1 MASPGRDPAG
11 GSRPAEVAAQLP
23 ITLGQFLK
31 LAGLVST
38 GGEAK
43 ELIVSGFVLV
53 NGQVETRRGRKMA
66 AGDTVHV
73 EGATARLLEG

>member
-1 MASPGRDPAG
+1 VASPGHDPAG

-43 ELIVSGFVLV
+43 ELIVSGLVLV

-66 AGDTVHV
+66 PGDTVHV